1 MERDYKLWGKFS
13 EGWRLR
19 SSYGLLGGM
28 SKTPAQI
35 AEENRQKL
43 FFKQMKEQKENEKKQ
58 LELE

>member
-35 AEENRQKL
+35 AEENR
-43 FFKQMKEQKENEKKQ
+43 
-58 LELE
+58 